1 MMTPKY
7 SAQWWEKFAARPQQ
21 ETPEHDAPA
30 TAFSIYVSGEPQ
42 TAASKIKQRKSVC
55 SETG

>member
-42 TAASKIKQRKSVC
+42 TAASNKAAQIRL
-55 SETG
+55 